1 VIVSH
6 GVAPFTVHEQ
16 LASVVTAM
24 LPVPPVDGTFAL
36 SGEMAKAQPLPW
48 LTVNVWPAIVIVPD
62 RWPPAVAGALYCTV
76 PLPVP
81 LAPELIVSHEALL
94 VAVHEQPAPAV
105 TATVPA
111 HPADGMLAVVGE
123 IEYVQPLPCVTVNV

>member
-1 VIVSH
+1 
-6 GVAPFTVHEQ
+6 
-16 LASVVTAM
+16 
-24 LPVPPVDGTFAL
+24 
-36 SGEMAKAQPLPW
+36 
-48 LTVNVWPAIVIVPD
+48 
-62 RWPPAVAGALYCTV
+62 
-76 PLPVP
+76 LPVP